1 MSWDVGHDGAQ
12 DHAPTRRD
20 CAQSALTVLYVGTAS
35 AGGGKVV
42 RLCVQ
47 GQALMCKDAKS
58 KELDE
63 MSLGIC
69 GSSSSSSYK
78 QPKSDKL
85 AKTAPKKASISGSG
99 DLRRGMV

>member
-63 MSLGIC
+63 MSLGTV
-69 GSSSSSSYK
+69 K
-78 QPKSDKL
+78 KSPPTFVQAGPMDPWAL
-85 AKTAPKKASISGSG
+85 MQKALL
-99 DLRRGMV
+99 DALVHQK